1 MMPSELMNEIFV
13 PFTDALWLN
22 FLTNLIFLLVLY
34 RVLIFRNNFDIG
46 FLSSIFIL
54 NITIYFT
61 TAVLNKT
68 ELNLGAG
75 FGLFA
80 VFSMLRFRTTDISQ
94 HQMIFMF
101 LAIAF
106 GLIAGVWQ
114 TNLNGLF
121 AIFAVISTLI
131 FGFYSVFRKQVYTT
145 KTIAYDKINL
155 IIPER
160 HQELL
165 SDLKARTGLDVKK
178 VEILDIDFLKDA
190 TEIKIFYN

>member
-155 IIPER
+155 VIPER

>member
-22 FLTNLIFLLVLY
+22 FLINLIFLLVLY

-155 IIPER
+155 VIPER

>member
-1 MMPSELMNEIFV
+1 M
-13 PFTDALWLN
+13 T
-22 FLTNLIFLLVLY
+22 
-34 RVLIFRNNFDIG
+34 
-46 FLSSIFIL
+46 
-54 NITIYFT
+54 
-61 TAVLNKT
+61 
-68 ELNLGAG
+68 
-75 FGLFA
+75 
-80 VFSMLRFRTTDISQ
+80 
-94 HQMIFMF
+94 FMF

-165 SDLKARTGLDVKK
+165 IDLKARTGLDVKK